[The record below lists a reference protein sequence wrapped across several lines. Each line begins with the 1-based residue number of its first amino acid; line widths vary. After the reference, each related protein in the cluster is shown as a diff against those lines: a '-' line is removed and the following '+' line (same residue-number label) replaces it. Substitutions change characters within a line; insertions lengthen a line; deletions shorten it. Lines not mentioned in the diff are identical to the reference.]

1 MSDAIRKVV
10 GSALA
15 EIIESARSGG
25 PKVKVGLMAS
35 GSELGPEELA
45 RGARLA
51 RETYGNVTPVMIG
64 PRTPGFDEL
73 EWIETPD
80 CEADVAST
88 LEAALKDGRIAGA
101 VALHFPFPLGVTT
114 IGRVMTPGRG
124 KSMILA
130 STTGTSA
137 TIRGE
142 AMLRNAVYGIATAK
156 AMGIKDPT
164 VGILNVDTAQ
174 PVFRALTHLKERGY
188 PITFGASVR
197 KDGGAVLRGNDIL
210 VGAVDVCV
218 TDTLSG
224 NVLMKMFSSFTT
236 GGSYEATGWG
246 YGPSCGEGWRNV
258 VSIISRASGA
268 PVIANALAYNASVI
282 AGGLP
287 DKVAAELKAARKA
300 GLDDEIAALTPKA
313 EVAEEVKAPPAEP
326 TDDELH
332 GIDVLE
338 IENAVKSLWKAG
350 IYAESAMGCTGPV
363 IKMPAKH
370 VEKARELLKQNGY
383 L

>member
-25 PKVKVGLMAS
+25 PKVKVGLMAA

-64 PRTPGFDEL
+64 PRTPGFEEL

-124 KSMILA
+124 KAMILA

-142 AMLRNAVYGIATAK
+142 AMLRNALYGIATAK
-156 AMGIKDPT
+156 AMGIENPT

-188 PITFGASVR
+188 PADQIG
-197 KDGGAVLRGNDIL
+197 
-210 VGAVDVCV
+210 
-218 TDTLSG
+218 
-224 NVLMKMFSSFTT
+224 
-236 GGSYEATGWG
+236 
-246 YGPSCGEGWRNV
+246 
-258 VSIISRASGA
+258 RAS
-268 PVIANALAYNASVI
+268 
-282 AGGLP
+282 
-287 DKVAAELKAARKA
+287 
-300 GLDDEIAALTPKA
+300 
-313 EVAEEVKAPPAEP
+313 
-326 TDDELH
+326 
-332 GIDVLE
+332 
-338 IENAVKSLWKAG
+338 
-350 IYAESAMGCTGPV
+350 C
-363 IKMPAKH
+363 
-370 VEKARELLKQNGY
+370 RERV
-383 L
+383 